1 MVVSLVGETQAKI
14 GTTFIFRGPLS
25 ECRDCKRK
33 TVCFNLEEGTLYE
46 IVSVRDKHHDCNV
59 HESGV
64 RVVELK
70 KAPVETTLDVKHAI
84 EGSTV
89 SIDKE
94 ECLNI
99 GCENRRMC
107 FLLGPKSNKKFRVS
121 KVKGDVKCPEG
132 RSLKAVIL
140 EW

>member
-46 IVSVRDKHHDCNV
+46 IVSVRDKHHDCDV

-99 GCENRRMC
+99 GCESRRMC
-107 FLLGPKSNKKFRVS
+107 FLLGPKSNRKFRVS
-121 KVKGDVKCPEG
+121 KVKGDVKCPDG

-140 EW
+140 DW

>member
-1 MVVSLVGETQAKI
+1 MVVTLVGETQAKV
-14 GTTFIFRGPLS
+14 GEMLIFRGPLS
-25 ECRDCKRK
+25 ECKDCKRK

-46 IVSVRDKHHDCNV
+46 IVGVRDKHHECSV

-70 KAPVETTLDVKHAI
+70 KAPIETTLDTKHAI

-94 ECLNI
+94 ACLNL
-99 GCENRRMC
+99 GCEHYGAC
-107 FLLGPKSNKKFRVS
+107 FILGPKSNKKF
-121 KVKGDVKCPEG
+121 KVVKVQGDVKCPEG
-132 RSLKAVIL
+132 KSLTAVIL
-140 EW
+140 AE